1 MIAAVVAVPITLL
14 IATTGIVFGASWG
27 GAYAFIGTTIA
38 AAISYSLGNRL
49 GRDAVRKLAG
59 ARVNRL
65 SERVAKR
72 GIVAVVV
79 LRILPVAPFA
89 IVNLVAG
96 ASHIR
101 MRDFM
106 IGTMLGMGP
115 GIFLTVAFAHQLVA
129 SLHRPTVGSFAV
141 LIGIGASL
149 LGVSLLLQRFLG
161 GAARQ
166 DAHEGAPSD
175 ADKPRAS
182 DEAKRASALRENAT
196 MPREASARNE
206 RPDEVN
212 S

>member
-1 MIAAVVAVPITLL
+1 VS
-14 IATTGIVFGASWG
+14 FH
-27 GAYAFIGTTIA
+27 IG
-38 AAISYSLGNRL
+38 NWL

-79 LRILPVAPFA
+79 LRLLPVAPFA

-106 IGTMLGMGP
+106 IGTILGMGP
-115 GIFLTVAFAHQLVA
+115 GIFLTVAFAHQFVA
-129 SLHRPTVGSFAV
+129 SLRHPTIGSFAV
-141 LIGIGASL
+141 LIGIGAVLIGLSI
-149 LGVSLLLQRFLG
+149 LLQRFLG
-161 GAARQ
+161 APGT
-166 DAHEGAPSD
+166 AHVKEGAPSD

-182 DEAKRASALRENAT
+182 DEAQRANRLRERSAW
-196 MPREASARNE
+196 PRDASDHSSSSRK
-206 RPDEVN
+206 DEVN

>member
-1 MIAAVVAVPITLL
+1 M
-14 IATTGIVFGASWG
+14 GIVFGAGWG
-27 GAYAFIGTTIA
+27 GLYAFIGTTVA
-38 AAISYSLGNRL
+38 AGVSFCIGNWL

-79 LRILPVAPFA
+79 LRLLPVAPFA

-115 GIFLTVAFAHQLVA
+115 GIFLTVAFAHQLVS
-129 SLHRPTVGSFAV
+129 SLRRPTAGSFAV
-141 LIGIGASL
+141 LIGIGAVL
-149 LGVSLLLQRFLG
+149 IGLSLLLQRFLG
-161 GAARQ
+161 GANKVAEV
-166 DAHEGAPSD
+166 HEGAPSD

-182 DEAKRASALRENAT
+182 DEAERAQRLRERAGES
-196 MPREASARNE
+196 MPRDA